1 MTQPAEVMTHH
12 LSGSEVL
19 PELVK
24 EVLSKGVECRFQA
37 KGHSMSPFIKDGDIV
52 TISPLTS
59 SSPGLGDVVALNH
72 PENEKLIIHRVVK
85 KRNNDYYVKGDNALE
100 ADGLVQA
107 KNILGYVNKVE
118 RDGKNVRLGL
128 GPERFLIAFLTRKG
142 LLFPLVSPLWR
153 IIRPFIKLTS

>member
-1 MTQPAEVMTHH
+1 MTQSSELMTHH
-12 LSGSEVL
+12 LSGSEAL

-24 EVLSKGVECRFQA
+24 DILGKGVECRFQA

-59 SSPGLGDVVALNH
+59 SSPGLGDVVAFNH
-72 PENEKLIIHRVVK
+72 PDNQKLIIHRVVW
-85 KRNNDYYVKGDNALE
+85 KRNIDYLTRVDNALE
-100 ADGLVQA
+100 VDGLVQT

-128 GPERFLIAFLTRKG
+128 GPERFLIAFLNRRGLIYPLLSPIRK
-142 LLFPLVSPLWR
+142 VIR
-153 IIRPFIKLTS
+153 ILIHV